1 MMTQINLLCME
12 NKLTDV
18 VIRRKLHEDSNTLP
32 IKIILLIG
40 DKTEFLKNRKKKTAK
55 SQLTWSTLIKQWA
68 VGYFLCCQV
77 KGDGHTFAVT
87 KGNALNILVG

>member
-1 MMTQINLLCME
+1 ME

-40 DKTEFLKNRKKKTAK
+40 DKTEFLKNRKKGEEAVDLIHFNQTVSCRLLPLLSSKT
-55 SQLTWSTLIKQWA
+55 
-68 VGYFLCCQV
+68 
-77 KGDGHTFAVT
+77 
-87 KGNALNILVG
+87 

>member
-1 MMTQINLLCME
+1 ME

-40 DKTEFLKNRKKKTAK
+40 DKTEFLKNRKKKNGEE
-55 SQLTWSTLIKQWA
+55 SVDLIHFNQTVSCRLLPLLSSKR
-68 VGYFLCCQV
+68 
-77 KGDGHTFAVT
+77 
-87 KGNALNILVG
+87 